1 MKALVF
7 SLFSAVLSGCV
18 SHTNAPDRTYPL
30 PDHEWRVT
38 RDVVFTPADWP
49 KPLKADIYT
58 PFSKG
63 PHPTVMT
70 VHGGGL
76 RQRLPG
82 DAYFGQ
88 GAAVFCLPRY
98 SRHAGADQSGAD
110 HAAIILGNHYRG

>member
-49 KPLKADIYT
+49 EPLE
-58 PFSKG
+58 
-63 PHPTVMT
+63 
-70 VHGGGL
+70 
-76 RQRLPG
+76 
-82 DAYFGQ
+82 
-88 GAAVFCLPRY
+88 
-98 SRHAGADQSGAD
+98 SRHI
-110 HAAIILGNHYRG
+110 HAFLERASSDRHDGSRRRLTPAPPR